1 MLEVYI
7 WVQKEGLTI
16 GWGHKESECWSMEVR
31 LELNLEK
38 ILVFIRKYRLCGP
51 MKESHMSQGTVVGN
65 SSMERLENLGYF
77 AVL

>member
-1 MLEVYI
+1 MEP
-7 WVQKEGLTI
+7 Q
-16 GWGHKESECWSMEVR
+16 ESGYWSTEKVR

-51 MKESHMSQGTVVGN
+51 VKESHMSQGTVVGN